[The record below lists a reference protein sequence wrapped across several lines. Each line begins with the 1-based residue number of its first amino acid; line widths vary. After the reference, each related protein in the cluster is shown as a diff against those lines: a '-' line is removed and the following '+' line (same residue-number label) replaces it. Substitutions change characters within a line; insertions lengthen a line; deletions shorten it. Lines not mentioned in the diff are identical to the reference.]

1 MRTRGDGRS
10 RATRRW
16 LGACAA
22 ALVCAAVPAG
32 ATAAPLPVTY
42 DGSSG
47 LSGGGDTSPPG
58 ANDWGC
64 RPSAAH
70 PEPVVLVHGL
80 SANMS
85 NNWSTMSP
93 LLKNEGFCVFALTYG
108 RNDPGSPVGGVKR
121 LEESAVELDAFVDRV
136 RAATGAD
143 RVDMVGHSE
152 GTVMPRYWTNF
163 LGGAAELDD
172 YVMFTPLWN
181 GTQVLALATVI
192 ELTRAYDPAGVAAVE
207 AAFSTGCASC
217 PQFLTGSPDM
227 NRLNAAGRALPG
239 VTYTNIVTRYD
250 ELVTP
255 YTSGL
260 LPPAPNVTNI
270 TLQDGCEADLAEHLS
285 VAFDP
290 VTAQHMLNALDPE
303 HAQPPPCQAVLP
315 IAGAPGTA
323 RGAALRPSSK
333 SKEPGS
339 APRGASTGTCTPPR
353 SLRFALSRRR
363 GERIVTAE
371 AFAGARRLTVRR
383 GRALTRLT
391 VRGLP
396 GGRYTL
402 RVRTRTSSGTVTTS
416 TRRIDGC
423 TKGKPVTQRRRA

>member
-1 MRTRGDGRS
+1 MV
-10 RATRRW
+10 RRLVTMCAAGFALA
-16 LGACAA
+16 LGASAPAA
-22 ALVCAAVPAG
+22 AAS
-32 ATAAPLPVTY
+32 LPVTY

-58 ANDWGC
+58 ANDWSC
-64 RPSAAH
+64 KTSAAH
-70 PEPVVLVHGL
+70 PDPVVLVHGL

-85 NNWSTMSP
+85 NNFSTMSP

-108 RNDPGSPVGGVKR
+108 RTSEGSAIGGLKR
-121 LEESAVELDAFVDRV
+121 LEESAKELDAFVARV
-136 RAATGAD
+136 LAATGTVK
-143 RVDMVGHSE
+143 VDLVGHSE

-163 LGGAAELDD
+163 LGGAAKLDD

-181 GTQVLALATVI
+181 GTQVLALATAV
-192 ELTRAYDPAGVAAVE
+192 ELARAYNAGAVGAVE
-207 AAFSTGCASC
+207 AAFSAGCASC

-270 TLQDGCEADLAEHLS
+270 TLQDGCEPDLAEHVS

-303 HAQPPPCQAVLP
+303 HALPPPCQPVLP
-315 IAGAPGTA
+315 VAGAPGTT
-323 RGAALRPSSK
+323 RGAALRPATASR
-333 SKEPGS
+333 EPGS
-339 APRGASTGTCTPPR
+339 APRRGAAAACSPLR
-353 SLRFALSRRR
+353 LLRFTLSKRR

-371 AFAGARRLTVRR
+371 AFAGAKRLVVRR

-391 VRGLP
+391 AARLP

-402 RVRTRTSSGTVTTS
+402 RIRTRTSAGTITTS
-416 TRRIDGC
+416 RRLIDGC
-423 TKGKPVTQRRRA
+423 VKGEPRTVRSRRR